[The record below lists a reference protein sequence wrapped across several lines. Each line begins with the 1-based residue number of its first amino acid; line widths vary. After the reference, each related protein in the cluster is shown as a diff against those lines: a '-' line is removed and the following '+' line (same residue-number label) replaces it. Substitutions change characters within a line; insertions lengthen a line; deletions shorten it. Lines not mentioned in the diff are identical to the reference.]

1 MDTAADLENAR
12 ALRRLGRHKAAAEIC
27 QRILERRP
35 ERPDALLVLGQIADD
50 LGDSAAAVGFLT
62 RIVNRDPGYP
72 GAAVL
77 LGDLLA
83 KIGEVGGASAW
94 YGAAIALD
102 RDIDRAA
109 PALARLHAA
118 QGDLDALQAVASAQ
132 LARNRPAV
140 ALDVARIGRT
150 ASPVHAG
157 LALVAG
163 EALVALG
170 ETGRAVAPLRA
181 AVSDRPDEPDASA
194 ALGKALGGDVAW
206 LGRSLALRS
215 TADTRTLWGE
225 ALARSGRTDAARQA
239 FDTVLAADGAHRGA
253 LLGLARL
260 RLALGEADAAIGLAR
275 RRLANSADDADA
287 ARILGEALARR
298 GLAASAL
305 AFAQGAARAGRSGIA
320 RAAAE
325 GLLVAEP
332 ERLDAL
338 RMIGTARAFRAALTR
353 EPADAA
359 AMSGLAASGDQARSL
374 TWLERAIRLDA
385 GVATTM
391 ALARALLRNG
401 ARDAAR
407 ALLQPMLETIG
418 RQRPAQA
425 AELAGL
431 LVDLGEP
438 EPAVRLLE
446 AVTAAEP
453 EDADLARQLIRAQ
466 TRAGDAAALTR
477 IGQAH
482 LAKRRSALAAAA
494 FAAARQIKSDNA
506 QIAFLHGRA
515 LWDQDE
521 KGAAIDAFVDAAE
534 MAGDANLDLLTRCG
548 EALVALQATDLGL
561 RYLRRA
567 VDLDFTNPGRHSYSY
582 FFNFLNQCDWPAR
595 RDYVQRL
602 TELAE
607 ARIAADDPDF
617 RINPSLWV
625 FLAAERDLLYRSA
638 NHFARHSF
646 PEAAQRA
653 AAPSGGDP
661 ERPIR
666 LAYLS
671 AFLHGH
677 HIGYSLRGVLEG
689 HDRREVQIHLYGQTR
704 DDSIQAALKE
714 QAHVFRSIDGKSPAA
729 IAHMIAADGIDVL
742 VDLDG
747 YVNSASGLLTIET
760 ASHRPAPIQMLYHN
774 YVGPTGTGFI
784 DYVVADRELLDAH
797 DDAGYRERLIRL
809 PPCYYPAAPLPK
821 ADVVTDRRSWGLPE
835 TGAVFCNFGHFYKV
849 EPTSFDSWMR
859 VLRRVPGSVL
869 WMNHWDTPQAVANLR
884 REAEARGVDPARLV
898 FSALAEKPMHLARL
912 ALADL
917 FLDTFVYASGVT
929 SLDALWGGVPV
940 LTVRGSTFARRVG
953 ASLNAGIG
961 LEDLTCSDVPAY
973 EELAVALAAD
983 PARLAAVKAR
993 LRANLGTHPLFDQT
1007 RLSRNLERAYRVA
1020 FRRHVAGLPPES
1032 FELAP

>member
-35 ERPDALLVLGQIADD
+35 ERPDALLVLGTIADD

-62 RIVNRDPGYP
+62 RIVNRDPSYP

-77 LGDLLA
+77 LGDMLA
-83 KIGEVGGASAW
+83 KIGEVGGALAW

-102 RDIDRAA
+102 RDVAEAA

-118 QGDLDALQAVASAQ
+118 RGEFDALLAVGSGQ
-132 LARNRPAV
+132 FARDRPAV
-140 ALDVARIGRT
+140 ALEVARIGRT
-150 ASPVHAG
+150 ASPSHAG
-157 LALVAG
+157 LALLAG
-163 EALVALG
+163 RALVALG
-170 ETGRAVAPLRA
+170 ETGRALAPLRA
-181 AVSDRPDEPDASA
+181 AVSDRPDEPDAVA
-194 ALGKALGGDVAW
+194 ALGRACDGDVAW
-206 LGRSLALRS
+206 LGRGLALRS
-215 TADTRTLWGE
+215 TAEARTAWGE
-225 ALARSGRTDAARQA
+225 ALARRGRTDEARLA
-239 FDTVLAADGAHRGA
+239 FDAVLAADGAHGGA

-275 RRLANSADDADA
+275 RRLANDAEDANA

-298 GLAASAL
+298 GLAASAI
-305 AFAQGAARAGRSGIA
+305 AFAQNASRAGRHDVA
-320 RAAAE
+320 RATAE
-325 GLLVAEP
+325 GIVAADP
-332 ERLDAL
+332 DRLDAL
-338 RMIGTARAFRAALTR
+338 RMIGTARAFRAALAR
-353 EPADAA
+353 DPADPS
-359 AMSGLAASGDQARSL
+359 AMSGLAATGNQADSL
-374 TWLERAIRLDA
+374 AWLERAIRLD
-385 GVATTM
+385 GSVPMTL
-391 ALARALLRNG
+391 ALARVLIRNG
-401 ARDAAR
+401 TKEAAR
-407 ALLQPMLETIG
+407 KLLQPVLEAIG
-418 RQRPAQA
+418 GQRPVQA
-425 AELAGL
+425 AALADL
-431 LVDLGEP
+431 LVDLGEV

-446 AVTAAEP
+446 AVALAQP
-453 EDADLARQLIRAQ
+453 EDAGLARQLIHAQ
-466 TRAGDAAALTR
+466 SSYGDAAALTR

-482 LAKRRSALAAAA
+482 LAKRRAGLAAAA
-494 FAAARQIKSDNA
+494 FAAARQIKPESA
-506 QIAFLHGRA
+506 QLAFLHGRA

-521 KGAAIDAFVDAAE
+521 KGAAIDAFVEAAE
-534 MAGDANLDLLTRCG
+534 MAGDENPDLLSRSG
-548 EALVALQATDLGL
+548 EALIALGATDLGL
-561 RYLRRA
+561 RYLGRA
-567 VDLDFTNPGRHSYSY
+567 VELDFAHPGRHSYSY

-595 RDYVQRL
+595 LDYVRRL
-602 TELAE
+602 TELGE
-607 ARIAADDPDF
+607 ARIAADDPEF
-617 RINPSLWV
+617 RMNPSLWV
-625 FLAAERDLLYRSA
+625 FLAAERDLIYRSA

-646 PEAAQRA
+646 PGARHRP
-653 AAPSGGDP
+653 APATGGDP

-666 LAYLS
+666 LAYFS

-677 HIGYSLRGVLEG
+677 HIGYSLRGILKG
-689 HDRREVQIHLYGQTR
+689 HDRRQVQIHLYGQTR
-704 DDSIQAALKE
+704 DDSIQAGLKAE
-714 QAHVFRSIDGKSPAA
+714 AHVFRSIDGKSPAA
-729 IAHMIAADGIDVL
+729 IAQMIAADGIDVL

-760 ASHRPAPIQMLYHN
+760 ASHRPAPVQMLYHN
-774 YVGPTGTGFI
+774 YVGPTGTDFI

-859 VLRRVPGSVL
+859 ILRRAPGSVL

-912 ALADL
+912 GLADL

-953 ASLNAGIG
+953 ASLNAGLG
-961 LEDLTCSDVPAY
+961 LDDLTCADVPAF
-973 EELAVALAAD
+973 EELAVALAAE
-983 PARLAAVKAR
+983 PARLASVKAR
-993 LRANLGTHPLFDQT
+993 LKANLETQPLFDQA
-1007 RLSRNLERAYRVA
+1007 RLARNLERAYRVA